1 MMDGARFPLTPYA
14 VDYEYI
20 PRDDGG
26 LDVVCGVVKN
36 LYTGHIDRRW
46 RDEMGRAPFFD
57 CGPGAVLVAYN
68 AQAEMKAHIAMGW
81 SFPKNVIC
89 LYAEHMLDT
98 NGADLPVAP
107 NARGSLLAALKCND
121 LPARQ
126 ATEKKGLID
135 RILAGPP
142 YSAEEKIAILD
153 YCQQDVDD
161 AASLFE
167 SLWQRMGANNSY
179 YLNQALLRG
188 AYAKALASMTRTGCP
203 VNVPLHDVI
212 VAGWAKVRQGLR
224 DSVAH
229 YGIFTGDG
237 VFKQERFAA
246 VVEGL
251 GAADIWPRT
260 PSGQYSTKSSDF
272 RRMVGIYPAM
282 EDLRAAHE
290 ALAAA
295 SKASP
300 FPICSDGFARL
311 GRREQ
316 GNLRMGI
323 TGESTS
329 SVGFGAYRAKTGR
342 NQPRA
347 VEFLPAAPS
356 WWRTI
361 VTPPAGKA
369 IGYFDY
375 KSQEFGVAAYLSGD
389 KDMIQDY
396 AGGEVYIPLGVRAG
410 LLPPDATKASHGEFR
425 DRVLKP
431 VLLGLQ
437 YGRQPEGIASAI
449 GGGNPATYREDLL
462 VAQRIFHKH
471 RETHAVFW
479 RWLDAGAQDAYLS
492 GQIETTMG
500 WRMLVGDPAARVRED
515 GRWQEYGT
523 KSLTLMNWR
532 MQAAGADIIRLAC
545 AALTAAGVEV
555 IYPVHDA
562 ILFMADISCMDDV
575 GNLVATVMERAA
587 ITVLGARIPV
597 DRQWVLPGD
606 HWRPKKGDK
615 MWAVVAKALEGH
627 PELRGVR

>member
-1 MMDGARFPLTPYA
+1 MDGARFPLIPYA

-26 LDVVCGVVKN
+26 LDVVCGVAKN
-36 LYTGHIDRRW
+36 LHTGHTERRW

-57 CGPGAVLVAYN
+57 CGPEAVLVAYN
-68 AQAEMKAHIAMGW
+68 AQAEMEAHIAMGW
-81 SFPKNVIC
+81 PFPENVIC

-98 NGADLPVAP
+98 NGADLPVAL

-121 LPARQ
+121 LPARE
-126 ATEKKGLID
+126 AAEKKGLIE

-142 YSAEEKIAILD
+142 YSAEEKLAIVA

-167 SLWQRMGANNSY
+167 VLWQRMSANNPY

-188 AYAKALASMTRTGCP
+188 AYSKSLAAMTRTGCP

-212 VAGWAKVRQGLR
+212 VTNWPTVRQGLR
-224 DSVAH
+224 QSIAH
-229 YGIFTGDG
+229 YGIFDDNGA
-237 VFKQERFAA
+237 FKQERFAA

-260 PSGQYSTKSSDF
+260 PGGQYSTKSSDF
-272 RRMVGIYPAM
+272 RRMADIYPSM
-282 EDLRAAHE
+282 EDFRAAYE

-295 SKASP
+295 PKASP
-300 FPICSDGFARL
+300 FPICSDEHARL

-316 GNLRMGI
+316 GNLRMGMS
-323 TGESTS
+323 GENTS

-347 VEFLPAAPS
+347 IEFLPAAAS
-356 WWRTI
+356 WWRTL
-361 VTPPAGKA
+361 VTPPSGKA

-375 KSQEFGVAAYLSGD
+375 KSQEYGVAAYLSGD
-389 KDMIQDY
+389 KHMIGDY
-396 AGGEVYIPLGVRAG
+396 DGGEVYIPLGVRSG
-410 LLPPDATKASHGEFR
+410 LLPADATKTSHGEFR

-437 YGRQPEGIASAI
+437 YGRQPAGIALAI

-462 VAQRIFHKH
+462 LAERIYRKH
-471 RETHAVFW
+471 RETHADFW
-479 RWLDAGAQDAYLS
+479 RWVDGVAQDAFLT
-492 GQIETTMG
+492 GRIETPMG
-500 WRMLVGDPAARVRED
+500 WRMLVGDPFIRVREN

-523 KSLTLMNWR
+523 KPLTLMNWR
-532 MQAAGADIIRLAC
+532 MQATGADIIRLAC

-555 IYPVHDA
+555 ICPVHDA
-562 ILFMADISCMDDV
+562 ILFMADLSCREDV
-575 GNLVATVMERAA
+575 GNLVASAMERAA
-587 ITVLGARIPV
+587 ATVLGARIPV
-597 DRQWVLPGD
+597 DRQWVMPGD